1 MPLPIGTRVFSQ
13 DAVAVSKYPLRER
26 REQSLRAYLA
36 IETFSRGAS
45 FAVVVHLSRVPIISR
60 QPSLRRFAIGL
71 LNGISVRRDAR
82 LFTLARGDV
91 ALVCPEMPVDE
102 VDTVLKRIGD
112 MFGIGRAALTGD
124 GREALFSWFDLSR
137 PQDVSA
143 LEQCASEAETAV
155 EEGNATV
162 RRPITARDVS
172 IIAKT
177 LETQPV
183 APFIQSQRAVSLAG
197 AQVGTLF
204 CETFLSIG
212 ELQRVVAPDIDLF
225 AKPAL
230 FHFISRILDRCMLRS
245 LAASGPQSVK
255 PISLNLNIGTLFTP
269 EFRRFDQVWHGAA
282 RPVIEIQIVDAL
294 TDTEGFAI
302 ARDDL
307 KARGYLVLLDGLTP
321 LHLAAIDV
329 GGLQTDLIKVA
340 WSRPQIEA
348 LRLRDPD
355 LLRRRIEKV
364 GRDRIVLGRVETE
377 EAIATAVGFGVTRF
391 QGYYIDRLMQAI
403 AAKRRL

>member
-1 MPLPIGTRVFSQ
+1 MFTQ
-13 DAVAVSKYPLRER
+13 DAVAGSKYAKRDR
-26 REQSLRAYLA
+26 REQSLRAFLA
-36 IETFSRGAS
+36 LDTFSRGAS
-45 FAVVVHLSRVPIISR
+45 FAVVVHLSRVPLIGR
-60 QPSLRRFAIGL
+60 QPSLRRFALGL
-71 LNGISVRRDAR
+71 LNGVGVRRDAR
-82 LFTLARGDV
+82 LFTLAHGDV
-91 ALVCPEMPVDE
+91 ALVCPDTPVDE
-102 VDTVLKRIGD
+102 IDAVLKRIAD
-112 MFGIGRAALTGD
+112 MFGLGRTPRPAD
-124 GREALFSWFDLSR
+124 GREALFTWFDLSR
-137 PQDVSA
+137 PHDVVA
-143 LEQCASEAETAV
+143 LEQRACEAEAAAEA
-155 EEGNATV
+155 EEGRAVT

-172 IIAKT
+172 AIAKA

-183 APFIQSQRAVSLAG
+183 TPFIQRQRAVTLAG

-212 ELQRVVAPDIDLF
+212 DLQRVVAPDIDLF

-269 EFRRFDQVWHGAA
+269 EFRRFDQVWRGAA

-294 TDTEGFAI
+294 ADAEAFAV

-307 KARGYLVLLDGLTP
+307 KARGYQVLLDGLTP

-329 GGLQTDLIKVA
+329 GGLETDLIKVA

-348 LRLRDPD
+348 VRARDPD
-355 LLRRRIEKV
+355 LLPHWIEKV
-364 GRDRIVLGRVETE
+364 GRDRIVVGRVETE
-377 EAIATAVGFGVTRF
+377 DAITTAVGFGVTRF
-391 QGYYIDRLMQAI
+391 QGYYIDRLMQAM

>member
-1 MPLPIGTRVFSQ
+1 MFIH
-13 DAVAVSKYPLRER
+13 DAVATSKYPLRER

-36 IETFSRGAS
+36 VETFSRGAS
-45 FAVVVHLSRVPIISR
+45 FAVVVYLSRIPILGR
-60 QPSLRRFAIGL
+60 QPGLRRFAIGL

-82 LFTLARGDV
+82 LFALAQGDV
-91 ALVCPEMPVDE
+91 ALICPEMPVDE
-102 VDTVLKRIGD
+102 IDTVLKRIAD
-112 MFGIGRAALTGD
+112 MFGIGQGTTAAE
-124 GREALFSWFDLSR
+124 GRGTLFSWFDLSR
-137 PQDVSA
+137 PHDVLA
-143 LEQCASEAETAV
+143 LEQCASEADAAA
-155 EEGNATV
+155 EEGSAAT

-172 IIAKT
+172 AIAKA

-183 APFIQSQRAVSLAG
+183 TPFIQRQRAVTLAG

-212 ELQRVVAPDIDLF
+212 DLQRVVAPDIDLF

-230 FHFISRILDRCMLRS
+230 FHFISRILDRCMLRA

-255 PISLNLNIGTLFTP
+255 PISLNLNIGSLFTP
-269 EFRRFDQVWHGAA
+269 EFRRFDQVWQGAA

-294 TDTEGFAI
+294 TDTEAFAI

-307 KARGYLVLLDGLTP
+307 RARGYPVLLDGLTP
-321 LHLAAIDV
+321 MHLSAIDV

-340 WSRPQIEA
+340 WSGPQIAA
-348 LRLRDPD
+348 LRQRDPD
-355 LLRRRIEKV
+355 LLRRCIERA
-364 GRDRIVLGRVETE
+364 GRDRIVLARVEAE
-377 EAIATAVGFGVTRF
+377 EAITTAAGLGVTRF
-391 QGYYIDRLMQAI
+391 QGYYIDRLMKAM

>member
-1 MPLPIGTRVFSQ
+1 MFSQ
-13 DAVAVSKYPLRER
+13 DAVAGSKYALRER

-36 IETFSRGAS
+36 VDTFSRGAS

-102 VDTVLKRIGD
+102 IDTVLKRIGD
-112 MFGIGRAALTGD
+112 MFGIGRAAVTGD

-143 LEQCASEAETAV
+143 LERYASEADAAAAA
-155 EEGNATV
+155 EEGAGTV
-162 RRPITARDVS
+162 RRSITARDVS
-172 IIAKT
+172 IIAKA

-183 APFIQSQRAVSLAG
+183 GPFIQRQRAVALAG

-212 ELQRVVAPDIDLF
+212 ELQRVVAPEIDLF

-245 LAASGPQSVK
+245 LADSGPQSLK

-269 EFRRFDQVWHGAA
+269 EFRRFDQVWQGSA
-282 RPVIEIQIVDAL
+282 RPVIEIQVVDAL

-307 KARGYLVLLDGLTP
+307 KARGYPVLLDGLTP

-340 WSRPQIEA
+340 WSRPQIET

-355 LLRRRIEKV
+355 LLRRCIDKV

-403 AAKRRL
+403 AAKRRF

>member
-1 MPLPIGTRVFSQ
+1 MFTQ
-13 DAVAVSKYPLRER
+13 DAVAGSRYAKRDR
-26 REQSLRAYLA
+26 REQSLRAFLA
-36 IETFSRGAS
+36 VDTFSRGAS
-45 FAVVVHLSRVPIISR
+45 FAVVVHFSRIPIIGR

-71 LNGISVRRDAR
+71 LNGVSARRDAR
-82 LFTLARGDV
+82 LFTLAHGDV
-91 ALVCPEMPVDE
+91 ALVCPDMPVDE
-102 VDTVLKRIGD
+102 IDAVLKRIAD
-112 MFGIGRAALTGD
+112 MFGLGRAPKAAD
-124 GREALFSWFDLSR
+124 GREALFTWFDLSR

-143 LEQCASEAETAV
+143 LEERACEAEAAA
-155 EEGNATV
+155 EEGSAV
-162 RRPITARDVS
+162 ARRPISARDVS
-172 IIAKT
+172 AIAKA

-183 APFIQSQRAVSLAG
+183 APFIQRQRAVTLAG

-212 ELQRVVAPDIDLF
+212 DLQRVVAPDIDLF

-294 TDTEGFAI
+294 ADTEAFAV

-307 KARGYLVLLDGLTP
+307 KARGYQVLLDGLTP

-329 GGLQTDLIKVA
+329 GGLGTDLIKVA

-348 LRLRDPD
+348 MRARDPD
-355 LLRRRIEKV
+355 LLRHCIEKV
-364 GRDRIVLGRVETE
+364 GRERIVVGRVETE
-377 EAIATAVGFGVTRF
+377 DAITTAAGFGVTRF
-391 QGYYIDRLMQAI
+391 QGYYIDRLMQAM
-403 AAKRRL
+403 AAKRRQ